1 MAALYRKLMD
11 ALYLACVLLAGTA
24 LVLISAVIPWAVYTR
39 YVLNSAASW
48 PEPTAVLLTIVLTF
62 FGAAACYRL
71 GIHMNVTVGVALLPR
86 SGRRAADLLVEI
98 LMLVFAAFMV
108 IYGYQLCVA
117 TWNNTI
123 AEFPALRVGIVYSP
137 IPLGGACTLLF
148 IIEHL
153 TIGRPVST
161 DGQQATTGTQSVP
174 FE

>member
-11 ALYLACVLLAGTA
+11 ALYLACVLLAGGA

-71 GIHMNVTVGVALLPR
+71 GIHMNVTVAVALLPR
-86 SGRRAADLLVEI
+86 QGQRLAALLVEI
-98 LMLVFAAFMV
+98 LMLIFAAYMV
-108 IYGYQLCVA
+108 IYGYELCVA
-117 TWNNTI
+117 TWNNSI

-153 TIGRPVST
+153 TIGRPVTPT
-161 DGQQATTGTQSVP
+161 DPHEAIASQPAP